1 MRIRHRK
8 PLKGYYVDKDSVSK
22 GVHSPEYYGYG
33 YMRYTLVKLE

>member
-1 MRIRHRK
+1 MVQIRANSD
-8 PLKGYYVDKDSVSK
+8 KGYYVDKDSVSK